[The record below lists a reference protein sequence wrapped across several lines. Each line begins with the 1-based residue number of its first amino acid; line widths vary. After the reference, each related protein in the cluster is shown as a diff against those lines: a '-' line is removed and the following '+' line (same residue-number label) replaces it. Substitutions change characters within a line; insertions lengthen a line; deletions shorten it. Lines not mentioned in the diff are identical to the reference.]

1 MKFSRKV
8 VASAISVALMGS
20 VLYISSS
27 NESDYVEIQ
36 NQVQFN
42 NNKKKVDLQA
52 EKKEP
57 IIQDA
62 PPGQNSGGSSSASSS
77 VQVKGNGKLIQDPSI
92 NVAGIPMYDGLSLPN
107 EYIEFDLEAFRKSRP
122 APLSY
127 LGDYSLGTGAPY
139 EFITTEF
146 TGPLSN
152 PKTSNKYVRGH
163 YSGMSGNGKL
173 YLVDGRLNI
182 VLPQMVLMSDEDRAK
197 VEAMVPETNRYGHR
211 SWLGSNIV
219 GMREQDNQP
228 SSAKEGTKVDLVLDD
243 GKVIACTLA
252 DTKDIQYGLYHNSDY
267 FDCRVTLGYA
277 HWQGDRNRQN
287 MRLCLL
293 EINTLGDV
301 RSSELITA
309 LGLEGR
315 KISKIVRYK
324 N

>member
-1 MKFSRKV
+1 MKFSHKI
-8 VASAISVALMGS
+8 VAGALSVALMGS

-27 NESDYVEIQ
+27 NETDYVEMQ
-36 NQVQFN
+36 NQVQI

-52 EKKEP
+52 EKRDP
-57 IIQDA
+57 IIPDV
-62 PPGQNSGGSSSASSS
+62 PPGQNSGGSSSSSNF
-77 VQVKGNGKLIQDPSI
+77 QVKGNGKLIQDPSI

-107 EYIEFDLEAFRKSRP
+107 EYTEFDLESFRRSRP

-127 LGDYSLGTGAPY
+127 LGDYSLGKGAPY
-139 EFITTEF
+139 EFITTEY

-152 PKTSNKYVRGH
+152 HDNSNKYVRDH

-182 VLPQMVLMSDEDRAK
+182 VLPQMVLLSQEDRAK

-211 SWLGSNIV
+211 SWLGSGII

-228 SSAKEGTKVDLVLDD
+228 SSAKDGTKVDLVLDD

-252 DTKDIQYGLYHNSDY
+252 DTKDIQYGLYHGDDY

-277 HWQGDRNRQN
+277 HWQGDKNRQN

-293 EINTLGDV
+293 EINTLGNV

-324 N
+324 D

>member
-1 MKFSRKV
+1 MKFSHKV
-8 VASAISVALMGS
+8 VAGALSVALMGS

-62 PPGQNSGGSSSASSS
+62 PPGQNSEGSSQSSNF
-77 VQVKGNGKLIQDPSI
+77 QVKGNGKLIQDPSI

-107 EYIEFDLEAFRKSRP
+107 EYTEFDLEAFRKSRP

-127 LGDYSLGTGAPY
+127 LGDYSQGQGAPY
-139 EFITTEF
+139 EFITTEY

-152 PKTSNKYVRGH
+152 PKTSNKYVRNH

-182 VLPQMVLMSDEDRAK
+182 VLPQMVLLSDEDRAK

-211 SWLGSNIV
+211 SWLGNGIV
-219 GMREQDNQP
+219 GMREQDNQS

-243 GKVIACTLA
+243 GRVIACTLA
-252 DTKDIQYGLYHNSDY
+252 DTKDIQFGLYHGSDY

-301 RSSELITA
+301 RSPELITA

-315 KISKIVRYK
+315 KIIKIVRYK

>member
-1 MKFSRKV
+1 MKFSHKV
-8 VASAISVALMGS
+8 VAGALSVALMGS

-27 NESDYVEIQ
+27 NEADYVEIQ
-36 NQVQFN
+36 NQVQI

-52 EKKEP
+52 EKRDP
-57 IIQDA
+57 IIPDA
-62 PPGQNSGGSSSASSS
+62 PPGQNSGGSSSSNF
-77 VQVKGNGKLIQDPSI
+77 QVKGNGKLIQDPSI

-107 EYIEFDLEAFRKSRP
+107 EYTEFDLEAFRKSRP

-127 LGDYSLGTGAPY
+127 LGDYSLGKGAPY
-139 EFITTEF
+139 EFITTEY

-152 PKTSNKYVRGH
+152 HDKSNAYIRSH

-182 VLPQMVLMSDEDRAK
+182 VLPQMVLLSQEDRAK

-211 SWLGSNIV
+211 SWLGSGIV

-228 SSAKEGTKVDLVLDD
+228 SSGKDGTKVDLVLDD
-243 GKVIACTLA
+243 GKVIACTVV
-252 DTKDIQYGLYHNSDY
+252 DYKDIQYGLYHSSDY

-277 HWQGDRNRQN
+277 HWQGDKNRQN

-293 EINTLGDV
+293 EINTLGNV

-315 KISKIVRYK
+315 KINKIVRYK

>member
-1 MKFSRKV
+1 MKFSHKV
-8 VASAISVALMGS
+8 VAGALSVALMGS

-42 NNKKKVDLQA
+42 SKKKVDLQA

-62 PPGQNSGGSSSASSS
+62 PPGQNSGGSSQASSG

-107 EYIEFDLEAFRKSRP
+107 EYTEFDLEAFRKSRP

-127 LGDYSLGTGAPY
+127 LGDYSQGQGAPY
-139 EFITTEF
+139 EFITTEY

-152 PKTSNKYVRGH
+152 PKTSNKYVRNH

-182 VLPQMVLMSDEDRAK
+182 VLPQMVLLSDEDRAK

-211 SWLGSNIV
+211 SWLGNGIV
-219 GMREQDNQP
+219 GMREQDNQS

-243 GKVIACTLA
+243 GRVIACTLA
-252 DTKDIQYGLYHNSDY
+252 DTKDIQFGLYHGSDY

-293 EINTLGDV
+293 EINTLGNV
-301 RSSELITA
+301 RSPELITA

-315 KISKIVRYK
+315 KIIKIVRYK

>member
-1 MKFSRKV
+1 MKFSYKV
-8 VASAISVALMGS
+8 VAGALSVALMGS

-42 NNKKKVDLQA
+42 NKKRVDLQA

-62 PPGQNSGGSSSASSS
+62 PPGQNSGGSSQSSNF
-77 VQVKGNGKLIQDPSI
+77 QVKGNGKLIQDPSI
-92 NVAGIPMYDGLSLPN
+92 NVAGIPMYNGLSLPN
-107 EYIEFDLEAFRKSRP
+107 EYTEFDLEAFRKSRP

-127 LGDYSLGTGAPY
+127 LGDYSQGQGAPY
-139 EFITTEF
+139 EFITTEY

-152 PKTSNKYVRGH
+152 PETSNEYVRNH

-182 VLPQMVLMSDEDRAK
+182 VLPQMVLLSDEDRAK

-211 SWLGSNIV
+211 SWLGDGIV
-219 GMREQDNQP
+219 GMREQDNQS
-228 SSAKEGTKVDLVLDD
+228 SSATEGTKVDLVLDD
-243 GKVIACTLA
+243 GRVIACTLA
-252 DTKDIQYGLYHNSDY
+252 DTKDIQFGLYNGSDY

-293 EINTLGDV
+293 EINTLGNV

-315 KISKIVRYK
+315 KIIKIVRYK

>member
-1 MKFSRKV
+1 MKFSHKV
-8 VASAISVALMGS
+8 VAGALSVALMGS

-36 NQVQFN
+36 NQVQF

-62 PPGQNSGGSSSASSS
+62 PPGQNSGGSSSSSR
-77 VQVKGNGKLIQDPSI
+77 VQVKSNGKLIQDSSI

-107 EYIEFDLEAFRKSRP
+107 EYTEFDLEDFRKSRP

-127 LGDYSLGTGAPY
+127 LGDYSQGQGAPY
-139 EFITTEF
+139 EFITTEY

-152 PKTSNKYVRGH
+152 PKNSNKYVRNH

-182 VLPQMVLMSDEDRAK
+182 VLPQMVLLSDEDRAK

-211 SWLGSNIV
+211 SWLGNNIV

-277 HWQGDRNRQN
+277 HWQGDKNRQN

-293 EINTLGDV
+293 EINTIGNV
-301 RSSELITA
+301 RSPELITA

>member
-1 MKFSRKV
+1 MKFSHKV
-8 VASAISVALMGS
+8 VAGALSVALMGS

-62 PPGQNSGGSSSASSS
+62 PPGQNSGGSSQSSNF
-77 VQVKGNGKLIQDPSI
+77 QVKGNGKLIQDPSI

-107 EYIEFDLEAFRKSRP
+107 EYTEFDLEAFRKSRP

-127 LGDYSLGTGAPY
+127 LGDYSLGKGAPY

-152 PKTSNKYVRGH
+152 PKISNKYVRNH

-182 VLPQMVLMSDEDRAK
+182 VLPQMVLLSDEDRAK

-211 SWLGSNIV
+211 SWLGNGIV
-219 GMREQDNQP
+219 GMREQDNQS

-243 GKVIACTLA
+243 GRVIACTLA
-252 DTKDIQYGLYHNSDY
+252 DTKDIQFGLYHGSDY

-301 RSSELITA
+301 RSPELITA

-315 KISKIVRYK
+315 KIIKIVRYK